1 MTPTL
6 EKLEKMCGPE
16 LVVKVLVIQ
25 SHLTLCDSVDCSP
38 PISSVHGILQAIL
51 GWVVIPLSRGFP
63 DLGTNPRSPVLQ
75 ADSLPSEP
83 PRE

>member
-25 SHLTLCDSVDCSP
+25 SHLTLR
-38 PISSVHGILQAIL
+38 L
-51 GWVVIPLSRGFP
+51 RG
-63 DLGTNPRSPVLQ
+63 L
-75 ADSLPSEP
+75 
-83 PRE
+83 